1 MSDNTLPSLRS
12 RIISARHNDGTKHEH
27 TSLTEDEVNIS
38 ISNIAAQLLSNPP
51 EGSVA
56 SDNVENPNYE
66 PHTENQAKVVDHI
79 KGLLNDIVTN
89 TLVDGETDDKL
100 FVVNMHSD
108 EKIAKPT
115 ENTPFTPTILQ
126 TMYSLDSNTIK
137 DKETIVKIINSMKAN
152 EKAVEGDIK
161 ETTTYVSI
169 FETTA
174 KPEED
179 ENETTEK
186 LMVDGDIL
194 GQYIAAY
201 DLSLIHI

>member
-1 MSDNTLPSLRS
+1 MKLSDNTLLSLRS
-12 RIISARHNDGTKHEH
+12 RLISARHNDGTKHEH
-27 TSLTEDEVNIS
+27 TSLTEDEVNLS

-89 TLVDGETDDKL
+89 TLVDGETEDKL
-100 FVVNMHSD
+100 FVVNMQSD
-108 EKIAKPT
+108 EKNAKPT
-115 ENTPFTPTILQ
+115 ENPPFTPTILQ

-161 ETTTYVSI
+161 EATTYV
-169 FETTA
+169 
-174 KPEED
+174 
-179 ENETTEK
+179 
-186 LMVDGDIL
+186 
-194 GQYIAAY
+194 
-201 DLSLIHI
+201 